1 MSLTASILGAVALI
15 LSSSLPSVAFGPDGE
30 FTGHWEG
37 TMVREG
43 VPLEVSFDSNGPR
56 LIQTAPSLR

>member
-37 TMVREG
+37 TMVRE
-43 VPLEVSFDSNGPR
+43 ESR
-56 LIQTAPSLR
+56 